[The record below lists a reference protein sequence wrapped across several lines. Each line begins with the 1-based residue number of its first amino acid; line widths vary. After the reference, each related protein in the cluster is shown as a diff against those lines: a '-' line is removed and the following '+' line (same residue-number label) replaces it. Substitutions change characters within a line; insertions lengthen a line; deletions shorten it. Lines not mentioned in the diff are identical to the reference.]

1 MERPVA
7 FLRVVVAAV
16 SISFMLAGPAASAAT
31 PPVTE
36 TTIRHNVVERYVDVA
51 PSCDGDGPLYSFTTI
66 TNTVRHLTVFPD
78 GRVHIATAYTGRF
91 VAEPLDGAEGPTYS
105 GRFTIKNGGN
115 LDNSVSGI
123 FNYTLSIT
131 GSGSD
136 GSRLRVNAV
145 EHFSLAPNGTVKLF
159 FRCH

>member
-1 MERPVA
+1 MIIRR
-7 FLRVVVAAV
+7 LIAAV
-16 SISFMLAGPAASAAT
+16 SGIALVLIGPPASAS

-36 TTIRHNVVERYVDVA
+36 TTTQHNLVGRYVDVA

-105 GRFTIKNGGN
+105 GRFTINVGGN
-115 LDNSVSGI
+115 FDNSVSGVG
-123 FNYTLSIT
+123 NYTLSFT

-145 EHFSLAPNGTVKLF
+145 EHFSLAPDGTLKLF